1 MKRVLACLLS
11 VVLMVLPCMQAYG
24 AEAGQESSR
33 SSVLET
39 ESKETE
45 APETEGTS
53 PETTEEGTPPETK
66 ETEDI
71 PEETKEAPEETK
83 EPEEEGVPT
92 ETEETDALTE
102 TQEPGTEA
110 AAEGSQKA
118 APYDPKESGQVRV
131 DIREGLILSGPVE
144 FTVSLKGADGQ
155 ELQKKAELS
164 ESLGDGSLQEAS
176 AVFEGLSEGSYT
188 LRIEAPGFAVHEQE
202 IAVQGWASVL
212 EFYTGYINGY
222 DYGTKLHPGAL
233 LLGDVDGDGLTGT
246 KDQTA
251 LVDAVDAVKSGQ
263 NVPDGLMADLNR
275 DGNVDLTDLEL
286 FAKCYL
292 PEGGTDSYG
301 DTMLVPASAITARC
315 KAGTKLTG
323 NLSAL
328 LTGEES
334 VTLAGGGPIS
344 AGSPVSM
351 EFEFSE
357 KGEFPVE
364 GILIGDT
371 KENPISQMEVAVD
384 YKAEDGTE
392 QSFSVPVADGVDFLL
407 ARESVQVSRDGSG
420 TICINLGSQ
429 IAVKRVTITITGM
442 KNNNNL
448 AEISRVEFVNDM
460 EKRIPEPRMD
470 VPQELSARAGNKSFT
485 ASWSPCINVTGYEVL
500 VESGGEEES
509 RFVQGNSVTV
519 SSFQEDKLENGREYT
534 VKVQAVNGSWRSGY
548 GSPVTVVPK
557 PGGKPDAPDGVSAVG
572 KYKSIDVSWKDMED
586 TDSYNLYYRVSGT
599 DVYEVIKEIEGNRAT
614 ISDLENKTKYELYV
628 TGVNEFGESG
638 PSLTATATT
647 EDPDPAVMPRFGL
660 LNTGKDG
667 EAGAHIAAASIKQG
681 GMQESPLDTAA
692 GTAWGTVDKN
702 PGSYYSCGTWD
713 TGGFNAMGGNHGLFY
728 EFDQEYKIQ
737 YFAFQEPAVQAPG
750 YGYAR
755 VRWWDGNGT
764 ASEASCQVQRKTD
777 AENRV
782 YYRIRLPQAVT
793 AKRIQIG
800 LARSVAKGSV
810 TVSEIYFY
818 HYNSLE
824 DDIFALYTDDLHTV
838 LRDDVNQKTIDDL
851 RARINTPDPD
861 CGEYHPDRE
870 ALERE
875 LKTAEDIL
883 NSRLSEPVSV
893 HSTITTSD
901 ASLGFGGLNAWQP
914 LGVTAA
920 AGEEITVYVGHPSK
934 KTGDSTNVQL
944 VATQYHAESG
954 SMFRHVANLKIGRND
969 VTVPKLWSV
978 DAESGGALYVQYT
991 GSNANDRYAVRV
1003 SGGAEVP
1010 VLDLYQVEDGAER
1023 QKRAEAYVTALDAY
1037 VQNMETAHGTL
1048 HKNSGNQAVQY
1059 DYQPANCI
1067 LGASDILS
1075 DTMLFS
1081 LPASQIAAGV
1091 GTGNVSDRAAR
1102 LLTSVG
1108 AMESMMDLFYQ
1119 HKGLNEA
1126 ATKVE
1131 NNNVVKDAKNCYPSR
1146 HLNIRYQRMFA
1157 GAFMYASGNHIGI
1170 EWNETKGMVSC
1181 GSLQADADGKYVSG
1195 SYFGWGIA
1203 HEIGHC
1209 INQGTYAVAEI
1220 TNNYFA
1226 VLAQAKDTNDSVR
1239 FQYENVYEKVTS
1251 ETKGRASNVFTQLGM
1266 YWQLHL
1272 AYDQG
1277 YNFKTYADPADQF
1290 KNLFFAR
1297 VDSYARG
1304 GKKAPAPKGVAL
1316 SLSGDRD
1323 QDLMRLSCAAAEKD
1337 ILEFFERWGMTPNDD
1352 TIAYAG
1358 QFAKETR
1365 AIYYV
1370 NDEAR
1375 VYRLQ
1380 GGTSSLDPSGTTQ
1393 AVGGGTKAEIDGTKA
1408 NQVNLT
1414 LEADSSV
1421 PAGDILGYEIVR
1433 CVISGGRTEKSLV
1446 GFATGGSFQDSV
1458 TTMNNRVVT
1467 YEVTLVDKYLNRSAV
1482 KALEPLKIE
1491 HQGNIEKDGWTLTTN
1506 GLTAVNGAEA
1516 DPGAAE
1522 DKEDTCGPAEE
1533 APIMKAAD
1541 NDPATTYTGK
1551 VGAGAEVVVDFHKT
1565 LTIAGIQYTVT
1576 TGTAITDY
1584 SVSVMGAD
1592 GRWIEAA
1599 AGTFGGG
1606 RTETVYFAREGNV
1619 AYYDASA
1626 LKLSIRSQ
1634 SGAEISISELD
1645 VLGVTGDNVDFY
1657 RTGDSTP
1664 AVGKL
1669 KADFKYGDQAEDVIP
1684 AGSVIFTGTYKGNPA
1699 YNVVLLYDQNGS
1711 IVGGTDADGSLR
1723 AYQTIMAPETDQDKL
1738 EDVSDGTWIYWVEPE
1753 DTGGLSGVTKVRA
1766 ELYRVDDAQTNEGQR
1781 MVSDSFFENYP
1792 GLENLPDITL
1802 GGGTTGGN

>member
-11 VVLMVLPCMQAYG
+11 LVLMALPCVQAYG
-24 AEAGQESSR
+24 AGAGLESSR
-33 SSVLET
+33 ETAESS
-39 ESKETE
+39 
-45 APETEGTS
+45 APETKGTES
-53 PETTEEGTPPETK
+53 VPPET
-66 ETEDI
+66 D
-71 PEETKEAPEETK
+71 
-83 EPEEEGVPT
+83 
-92 ETEETDALTE
+92 ETEETETESASPETGESGTE
-102 TQEPGTEA
+102 TVSPETGEAETEELPSETREPESEA
-110 AAEGSQKA
+110 ALDGGEQRAV
-118 APYDPKESGQVRV
+118 PYDPKESGQVRV
-131 DIREGLILSGPVE
+131 DICEGLILWGE
-144 FTVSLKGADGQ
+144 TAFAVSLTGADGQ
-155 ELQKKAELS
+155 TRTKTAVLPA
-164 ESLGDGSLQEAS
+164 SLGDGRPQEVS
-176 AVFEGLSEGSYT
+176 AVFEGLSEGSYA

-202 IAVQGWASVL
+202 IAVRGWASVL
-212 EFYTGYINGY
+212 EFSTGYRNGY
-222 DYGTKLHPGAL
+222 DYGTKFHPGVL
-233 LLGDVDGDGLTGT
+233 LAGDVDGDGLVGK
-246 KDQTA
+246 KDREA
-251 LVDAVDAVKSGQ
+251 LVDALDALRSGGS
-263 NVPDGLMADLNR
+263 VPDGLVTDLNR
-275 DGNVDLTDLEL
+275 DGQTDLTDLEV

-344 AGSPVSM
+344 AGSPVSL

-364 GILIGDT
+364 GILIGGAA
-371 KENPISQMEVAVD
+371 ENPISQMEVAVD
-384 YKAEDGTE
+384 YEAEDGSE
-392 QSFSVPVADGVDFLL
+392 QSFSVPVAEGVDFLL

-448 AEISRVEFVNDM
+448 AEISKVEFVNDM
-460 EKRIPEPRMD
+460 EKRIPEPKMD
-470 VPQELSARAGNKSFT
+470 VPENLSAKAGNKSFT
-485 ASWSPCINVTGYEVL
+485 ASWSPCVNVTGYEVL
-500 VESGGEEES
+500 VESEGMAES
-509 RFVQGNSVTV
+509 RFVQGNSLAV
-519 SSFQEDKLENGREYT
+519 SSLKEEKLVNGQEYT
-534 VKVQAVNGSWRSGY
+534 VRVQATNGSWRSGY

-557 PGGKPDAPDGVSAVG
+557 PGGKPDAPDGVSALG

-599 DVYEVIKEIEGNRAT
+599 DAYETVKEIEGNRTT

-638 PSLTATATT
+638 PSLTASATT
-647 EDPDPAVMPRFGL
+647 EDPDPAVMPKFGL
-660 LNTGKDG
+660 LNTGKEG
-667 EAGAHIAAASIKQG
+667 EAGAHVAAASIKQG
-681 GMQESPLDTAA
+681 SMQESPLDTVS
-692 GTAWGTVDKN
+692 GTAWGTVDKD

-713 TGGFNAMGGNHGLFY
+713 TGGYNAMGGNHGLFY

-737 YFAFQEPAVQAPG
+737 YFAFQEPAVQGTG

-777 AENRV
+777 AGGRV
-782 YYRIRLPQAVT
+782 YYRVRIPQAIT

-800 LARSVAKGSV
+800 LARYVASGTV

-838 LRDDVNQKTIDDL
+838 LRDDVTQGTIDDL

-883 NSRLSEPVSV
+883 NSRLTAPVEV
-893 HSTITTSD
+893 HSQITTND
-901 ASLGFGGLNAWQP
+901 ANLGFGGLNAWQP

-934 KTGDSTNVQL
+934 RTGDSTNVQL

-954 SMFRHVANLKIGRND
+954 SMFRQVANLKIGRND

-991 GSNANDRYAVRV
+991 GSNADDRYAVRV
-1003 SGGAEVP
+1003 SGGATVP

-1023 QKRAEAYVTALDAY
+1023 QKRAEAYVKALDSY
-1037 VQNMETAHGTL
+1037 VADMEASHGTL
-1048 HKNSGNQAVQY
+1048 HKNSDNKTVQY

-1081 LPASQIAAGV
+1081 LPTPQILTGLGS
-1091 GTGNVSDRAAR
+1091 GTVSDRAAK

-1126 ATKVE
+1126 ATVTLSDGK
-1131 NNNVVKDAKNCYPSR
+1131 VVKDTKNSYPSR

-1170 EWNETKGMVSC
+1170 EWNETKGMVNC
-1181 GSLQADADGKYVSG
+1181 GSLQADGDGKYKSG
-1195 SYFGWGIA
+1195 NYFGWGIA

-1209 INQGTYAVAEI
+1209 INQGTYAIAEV

-1226 VLAQAKDTNDSVR
+1226 VLAQAKDTNNSVR
-1239 FQYENVYEKVTS
+1239 FKYEEVYKKVTS
-1251 ETKGRASNVFTQLGM
+1251 ETKGRAANVFTALGM

-1277 YNFKTYADPADQF
+1277 YNFKTYADPAKQF
-1290 KNLFFAR
+1290 DNLFFAR

-1304 GKKAPAPKGVAL
+1304 GKTAPAPKGVAFK
-1316 SLSGDRD
+1316 LSGDRD
-1323 QDLMRLSCAAAEKD
+1323 QDLMRLSCAAAGKD
-1337 ILEFFERWGMTPNDD
+1337 LLEFFERWGMTPNDD

-1358 QFAKETR
+1358 QFEKETR
-1365 AIYYV
+1365 AIYYG

-1380 GGTSSLDPSGTTQ
+1380 GGTSSLDPSGKTQ
-1393 AVGGGTKAEIDGTKA
+1393 AVGEGTTAVIDKTRA

-1414 LEADSSV
+1414 LASASSIPAADV
-1421 PAGDILGYEIVR
+1421 LGYEIVR
-1433 CVISGGRTEKSLV
+1433 CVTSGGKTEKSLV
-1446 GFATGGSFQDSV
+1446 GFATDGTFEDSI

-1482 KALEPLKIE
+1482 RTLDPLKIE
-1491 HQGNIEKDGWTLTTN
+1491 HRGNIAKDGWTLTTN
-1506 GLTAVNGAEA
+1506 GLTATNVEA
-1516 DPGAAE
+1516 SAPADEE
-1522 DKEDTCGPAEE
+1522 DQEDTCGPVAE

-1541 NDPATTYTGK
+1541 NDPATVYTGK

-1565 LTIAGIQYTVT
+1565 LTVAGIQYTAGA
-1576 TGTAITDY
+1576 GTAIADY
-1584 SVSVMGAD
+1584 SVSVLGTD
-1592 GRWIEAA
+1592 GQWKEAA
-1599 AGTFGGG
+1599 SGTFGSGNG
-1606 RTETVYFAREGNV
+1606 ETVYFAREGNV
-1619 AYYDASA
+1619 AYHDASA
-1626 LKLSIRSQ
+1626 LKLSIRGQ
-1634 SGAEISISELD
+1634 SGMEISIGELD

-1657 RTGDSTP
+1657 RTEDGMP

-1669 KADFKYGDQAEDVIP
+1669 TADYPYGDRAEDVIP

-1699 YNVVLLYDQNGS
+1699 YNVVLLYDQDGN
-1711 IVGGTDADGSLR
+1711 IVGGTDADGSLK
-1723 AYQTIMAPETDQDKL
+1723 AYQTILAPETDQDQL

-1753 DTGGLSGVTKVRA
+1753 DLDGLSGVTKVRA
-1766 ELYRVDDAQTNEGQR
+1766 ELYRVDNALTNEGQR
-1781 MVSDSFFENYP
+1781 MVSDSFFETYP
-1792 GLENLPDITL
+1792 GVENLPDITL
-1802 GGGTTGGN
+1802 GGGAAGGN